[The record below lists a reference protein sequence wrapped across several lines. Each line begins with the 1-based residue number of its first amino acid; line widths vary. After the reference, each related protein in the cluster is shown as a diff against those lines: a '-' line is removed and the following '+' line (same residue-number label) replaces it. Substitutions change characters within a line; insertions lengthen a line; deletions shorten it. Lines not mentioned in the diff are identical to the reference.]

1 MSSDAVKA
9 MTSVF
14 KTASFVKTY
23 KLAEKVTGPFAEA
36 LIDYT
41 GITSYPYPPVILDN
55 ACGTGIVSSML
66 NSKVNDQVRQGW
78 ELTAGDFSEAMVE
91 YASNRGKEEGWLNT
105 EARVV
110 DAQDTKL
117 PTGQYTHV
125 FATFAFPSIPN
136 TDAALKESFRII
148 KPGGIIASAT
158 WKHVPWLTHVKRG
171 IETIS
176 PRLYWPDSEEFV
188 ATTGRGWEIESTV
201 ESLLKK
207 EGFTDVQVTSV
218 TKSIKLPIAEL
229 VELSVSLLPAL
240 LSKYWTQEQRD
251 EYAERVPAAV
261 QQYLEQKYGAGA
273 LVPLEP
279 VGIIATARK
288 PE

>member
-1 MSSDAVKA
+1 MSSDAAKA
-9 MTSVF
+9 MASVF

-23 KLAEKVTGPFAEA
+23 KLAEKATGPFAEA

-41 GITSYPYPPVILDN
+41 EITSYPSPPVILDN
-55 ACGTGIVSSML
+55 ACGTGIVSSIL
-66 NSKVNDQVRQGW
+66 NSKVSEQVRQGW

-105 EARVV
+105 AVKVV

-117 PTGQYTHV
+117 STGQYTHV
-125 FATFAFPSIPN
+125 FATFAFQAIPN
-136 TDAALKESFRII
+136 AEAALRESFRIL

-158 WKHVPWLTHVKRG
+158 WKHVPWVTNVKRG

-176 PRLYWPDSEEFV
+176 PNLHWPDSEEFV
-188 ATTGRGWEIESTV
+188 KTTSRGWESETTI
-201 ESLLKK
+201 ESLLTK
-207 EGFTDVQVTSV
+207 EGFTDVQVTPV
-218 TKSIKLPIAEL
+218 TKTIELPIAD
-229 VELSVSLLPAL
+229 VVQLSVSILPAL
-240 LSKYWTQEQRD
+240 LGKYWTQQQRD

-261 QQYLEQKYGAGA
+261 QQYLEQMYGVGA

-279 VGIIATARK
+279 VGIIAIARK